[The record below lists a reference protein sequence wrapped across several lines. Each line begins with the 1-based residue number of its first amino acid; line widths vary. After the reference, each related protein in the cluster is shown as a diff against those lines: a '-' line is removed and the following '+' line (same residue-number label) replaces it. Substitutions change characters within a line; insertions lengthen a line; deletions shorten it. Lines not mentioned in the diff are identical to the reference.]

1 MQRIPFPDISKL
13 PEAAQKTVAALP
25 INIVRICAHASLP
38 LFEAQGQLGR
48 AVANPEALEPR
59 LRETV
64 ILRVAYLS
72 NSAYELHHH
81 IPLGRAAGLSDA
93 ELDAIARGNYPSLP
107 PLLAAAA
114 RFTDEVVT
122 RLSPSDETLDSL
134 RKLASDQILVN
145 IVLTIGCYMS
155 IARLIAVTGIQ
166 PDTTALSHL
175 PTGVEEPRRP

>member
-93 ELDAIARGNYPSLP
+93 ELDSLARGNYPSLP